1 MAKTTYFVLT
11 CVVALMFY
19 IAAPVFA
26 QQPTSNTGSSNAQD
40 NTNTQGTSGVN
51 RSSDRMNTNSD
62 ANSSTQAKRA
72 KPQGGTD
79 QSESSSTSTSSTT
92 KTQSGKNRSLPS
104 TGSELQLV
112 GLLGALS
119 TTAGY
124 LIRRFSK

>member
-1 MAKTTYFVLT
+1 MTRSTYFALT

-26 QQPTSNTGSSNAQD
+26 QQPSSDTGSSNMQ
-40 NTNTQGTSGVN
+40 NSTSGSQQNSTGSSTTAGSQNRQGN
-51 RSSDRMNTNSD
+51 RSSDRMRSSD
-62 ANSSTQAKRA
+62 TGTSTEQ
-72 KPQGGTD
+72 
-79 QSESSSTSTSSTT
+79 SSSSSTSSTT
-92 KTQSGKNRSLPS
+92 TQSGKQRSLPR

-124 LIRRFSK
+124 LIRRFGK